1 MLFDEYQEDVQIYR
15 QLMPASGFADPT
27 WSLIDTITGRI
38 EPIGAIEIFN
48 HNQSQGNITEI
59 MMSPIDYKNSVL
71 PDDMTIDA
79 DGVTRKVIGWPE
91 IWKWEMPHIAV
102 KLQRV
107 QWAVTIS

>member
-1 MLFDEYQEDVQIYR
+1 MLFDEYQEAISIYR
-15 QLMPASGFADPT
+15 QVVPTSGFTDPT
-27 WSLIDTITGRI
+27 WQLVASITGRI
-38 EPIGAIEIFN
+38 ESIASMEMFN

-71 PDDMTIDA
+71 PDDMTIDV

-107 QWAVTIS
+107 QWEVTIS